1 MFPGVRSEMFKSS
14 PRRWALCA
22 LILSV
27 PLAANFAVRAATD
40 PVSST
45 SPAALPSNAAPP
57 PPRPAPPDLPP
68 AAYTANI
75 HVTGPTTQFH
85 DSVASRYNY
94 AFGKE
99 SPFLPSNAMTAN
111 GQFINPRSVLTAEYC
126 GRCHQE
132 SYHQWRQSV
141 HSNSFRQPWYLKNVN
156 MLIDEKGVQFSRHC
170 EGCHNPIALF
180 SGDLSQGMPM
190 KRPFEQEGITCSVC
204 HAIRSTDTTGT
215 GSYVMGTPAVL
226 VDEHGAPITH
236 PVSDS
241 EILAHLDRHKQA
253 VMRPL
258 LKTAEFCAA
267 CHKATITRSLDDYK
281 FQRAFTVYDEWQGA
295 SFTKQSPLPF
305 YRKDAVSTCQNCHM
319 PRQPLSANAQDAGA
333 KDGTL
338 VSHRWLGGNS
348 LNAAYYKFDEQ
359 SQKLVDF
366 LKNGPDG
373 KGVLNVDIFSLEKES
388 PASSTSLSNDAPAAS
403 PEALQAVTKSD
414 ALKGHGLSRAESD
427 TNTEGALAPEVSA
440 ASPFLIAPLGN
451 VPFSLSPNDTVIAD
465 VVIQNKGIGHSYVP
479 EQRDFYESW
488 VDFTVKDSSGKIL
501 TESGFIQP
509 NGDLD
514 PSAHSFTNRL
524 VNTKGELNALHEI
537 WHNRVLAY
545 NNTIQSGRSQL
556 VRYRFRLPKTISG
569 AVTITATVKYR
580 RFNQHFIDFAI
591 TQTGLKEPK
600 PYPQPIL
607 EVASAA
613 RTLNIGANPP
623 TAPQASE
630 SPAWMRWNNY
640 GIALLDASQYE
651 AAVQAFQHVADL
663 RPDYADAYT
672 NMALVEISWER
683 YNDAKPHL
691 AKALSLLPGDPRA
704 LYYRAL
710 VERNAGQINEAI
722 ADFQGMLQKYP
733 LAKDGLRE
741 LGFSYYQAHDYP
753 KARDEYE
760 KLQAIDPDDL
770 AAHYQ
775 LAILYRRLGEKQ
787 KAAVESAKFAD
798 QKDDPTASTYALE
811 FLRKHP
817 EVASESVV
825 WHTHD
830 LTGDPVKHP
839 AKIEYKYIPGAGF

>member
-1 MFPGVRSEMFKSS
+1 MFKSS

-22 LILSV
+22 LLLALSLTASV
-27 PLAANFAVRAATD
+27 IVRAATD
-40 PVSST
+40 PSASS
-45 SPAALPSNAAPP
+45 SPA
-57 PPRPAPPDLPP
+57 PAPAAPDLPP

-85 DSVASRYNY
+85 DSVALRYNY

-99 SPFLPSNAMTAN
+99 SPFLPSNAMTVN

-126 GRCHQE
+126 GHCHQE
-132 SYHQWRQSV
+132 AYHQWRQSV

-156 MLIDEKGVQFSRHC
+156 TLIDEKGVQFSRHC
-170 EGCHNPIALF
+170 EGCHNPIALL
-180 SGDLSQGMPM
+180 SGDLSQGMPK
-190 KRPFEQEGITCSVC
+190 KRPFEDEGVTCSVC
-204 HAIRSTDTTGT
+204 HAIQSTDTTGT
-215 GSYVMGTPAVL
+215 GSYVMGIPAVL
-226 VDEHGAPITH
+226 VDEKGAPVTR
-236 PVSDS
+236 PVTDS
-241 EILAHLDRHKQA
+241 EILGHLDRHKQA

-258 LKTAEFCAA
+258 YKTAEFCAA
-267 CHKATITRSLDDYK
+267 CHKAAITRSLDDYK
-281 FQRAFTVYDEWQGA
+281 FLRAFTVYDEWQGA
-295 SFTKQSPLPF
+295 SFTRQSPLPF
-305 YRKDAVSTCQNCHM
+305 YRKDTVSTCQTCHM
-319 PRQPLSANAQDAGA
+319 PRQPLPANAQDAGA

-366 LKNGPDG
+366 LKNGIDG
-373 KGVLNVDIFSLEKES
+373 KGVLNVDIFALEKEP
-388 PASSTSLSNDAPAAS
+388 PASASTSEDSAAPA
-403 PEALQAVTKSD
+403 SD
-414 ALKGHGLSRAESD
+414 A
-427 TNTEGALAPEVSA
+427 
-440 ASPFLIAPLGN
+440 LIAPLGL
-451 VPFSLSPNDTVIAD
+451 VPFSVSPNDTLIAD
-465 VVIQNKGIGHSYVP
+465 IVIQNKGIAHSYVP

-488 VDFTVKDSSGKIL
+488 VDFTVKDSNGKIL

-524 VNTKGELNALHEI
+524 VNTKGELNDLHQI

-556 VRYRFRLPKTISG
+556 VRYRFRLPKAISG

-580 RFNQHFIDFAI
+580 RFDQRFIDFAI

-600 PYPQPIL
+600 PYPQPII
-607 EVASAA
+607 EVASTTRA
-613 RTLNIGANPP
+613 LNIGENHPDPKDPPQGSPAAQPNP
-623 TAPQASE
+623 TAQP
-630 SPAWMRWNNY
+630 SPEWMRWNNY
-640 GIALLDASQYE
+640 GIALLDALQYE
-651 AAVQAFQHVADL
+651 AAVHAFEHVAAL

-672 NMALVEISWER
+672 NMAIVEISWER
-683 YNDAKPHL
+683 FNDAKPHL

-710 VERNAGQINEAI
+710 VERNAGQIQEAI
-722 ADFQGMLQKYP
+722 TDLQAMLAKYP

-753 KARDEYE
+753 AARAEYE

-787 KAAVESAKFAD
+787 KAAIESAKFAD

-830 LTGDPVKHP
+830 LTGDPVKQP

>member
-1 MFPGVRSEMFKSS
+1 MGACSKMHNVA
-14 PRRWALCA
+14 PRRWMVVICLIALPFT
-22 LILSV
+22 LDFV
-27 PLAANFAVRAATD
+27 VRAATD
-40 PVSST
+40 PASS
-45 SPAALPSNAAPP
+45 SNPAPA
-57 PPRPAPPDLPP
+57 PAPPAPDIPP
-68 AAYTANI
+68 AAYTAAI
-75 HVTGPTTQFH
+75 RVTGPTTQFH
-85 DSVASRYNY
+85 DSVSSRYNY
-94 AFGKE
+94 AFGKL

-111 GQFINPRSVLTAEYC
+111 GQFVNPRGVPTAEYC
-126 GRCHQE
+126 GHCHQE
-132 SYHQWRQSV
+132 AYHQWRQSV

-156 MLIDEKGVQFSRHC
+156 SLIAEKGVQFSRHC

-180 SGDLSQGMPM
+180 SGDLSQGMPK
-190 KRPFEQEGITCSVC
+190 KRPFEEEGVTCAVC
-204 HAIRSTDTTGT
+204 HSIQSTDTTGT
-215 GSYVMGTPAVL
+215 GSYVMTTPAVL
-226 VDEHGAPITH
+226 VDENGAPITR
-236 PVSDS
+236 PVTDS

-253 VMRPL
+253 EMRPL

-267 CHKATITRSLDDYK
+267 CHKAAIPRTLDDYK
-281 FQRAFTVYDEWQGA
+281 FLRAFTVYDEWQGA

-305 YRKDAVSTCQNCHM
+305 YRKDTVSTCQTCHM
-319 PRQPLSANAQDAGA
+319 PREPLATGAQDAGA

-348 LNAAYYKFDEQ
+348 LNPAYYKFDEQ
-359 SQKLVDF
+359 SEKLAAF
-366 LKNGPDG
+366 LRNGIDG
-373 KGVLNVDIFSLEKES
+373 KGVLSVDIFGLEKES
-388 PASSTSLSNDAPAAS
+388 ASTSPDEAAKTS
-403 PEALQAVTKSD
+403 
-414 ALKGHGLSRAESD
+414 
-427 TNTEGALAPEVSA
+427 
-440 ASPFLIAPLGN
+440 LIAPLGLTDY
-451 VPFSLSPNDTVIAD
+451 SLAPGDTLIAD

-488 VDFTVKDSSGKIL
+488 VDFTVKDASGKTIA
-501 TESGFIQP
+501 ESGFIRP
-509 NGDLD
+509 DGELD

-524 VNTKGELNALHEI
+524 VNTKGELNDLHQI

-556 VRYRFRLPKTISG
+556 VRYRFRLPQAASGPITIS
-569 AVTITATVKYR
+569 ATVKYR
-580 RFNQHFIDFAI
+580 RFDQHFLDFAMDQPAGKHYI
-591 TQTGLKEPK
+591 EPV
-600 PYPQPIL
+600 L
-607 EVASAA
+607 EVATQS
-613 RTLNIGANPP
+613 RTLNLGNNPR
-623 TAPQASE
+623 TAPMPGE
-630 SPAWMRWNNY
+630 NPEWMRWNNY
-640 GIALLDASQYE
+640 GIGLLDALQYE

-672 NMALVEISWER
+672 NMAIVEISWER

-710 VERNAGQINEAI
+710 VERNAGQVQPAI
-722 ADFQGMLQKYP
+722 DDLQAMLAKYP

-741 LGFSYYQAHDYP
+741 LGFSYYQQHDYV
-753 KARDEYE
+753 KARDEYV

-775 LAILYRRLGEKQ
+775 LAILYRRLGEKE

-830 LTGDPVKHP
+830 LTGDPIKRP
-839 AKIEYKYIPGAGF
+839 TRIEYHYIPGAGR